1 MPDQFKWRQ
10 PLKYVS
16 IARKSDNQNL
26 DRLLMKRFCPNK
38 MALLLMKS
46 KGLIFSHSEYPSHML
61 MFLMTALLLI
71 CGAID
76 ARGGDH
82 SPIGIVTVDEVA
94 VRSNPVSR
102 GLLQKTLK
110 RGTEFKIIA
119 HRGGLL
125 KIFHN
130 DEVGFIRAQDSYE
143 KITSGKKTET
153 VEEPSKHRG
162 DQLSQIDVLTKRK
175 KTIRREIERGR
186 KDVAAYTRREKE
198 IIQHLQQV
206 DLALNTSRKRTADLK
221 REIEKL
227 EDRIDEVSA
236 GSKELIER
244 IQANE
249 EYVAKRLV
257 ALYKMSRLGKF
268 HLLVSADTINEFN
281 QRNVALERILA
292 YDEKIQQDL
301 VKNQVELKKM
311 LRSLDDHIALRSTH
325 VSEFQKQTRMMSQE
339 RSTRT
344 KLLADIRKQKS
355 LELAA
360 IDALIQAA
368 DDLGHKIKLL
378 SRKKNKDVPDK
389 NASRLSFTAHKGLLI
404 MPVKGKIIN
413 LFGPYK
419 NPKYNITNFRSGIE
433 IKADHGEPIRSVFK
447 GKVIFS
453 DWFKGYGNMIIIDHG
468 NNYYTVY
475 AHMEETFKSK
485 GDAVDAGDVI
495 ATVGDTGSMTG
506 SKLYFE
512 VRHHGKPMNPLKWL
526 KKG

>member
-1 MPDQFKWRQ
+1 MF
-10 PLKYVS
+10 
-16 IARKSDNQNL
+16 NQSECASHIMIF
-26 DRLLMKRFCPNK
+26 LL
-38 MALLLMKS
+38 
-46 KGLIFSHSEYPSHML
+46 
-61 MFLMTALLLI
+61 TALLLI
-71 CGAID
+71 CGASD

-82 SPIGIVTVDEVA
+82 FPIGIVTVDEVA
-94 VRSNPVSR
+94 VRSDPATR
-102 GLLQKTLK
+102 GFLQKILK
-110 RGTEFKIIA
+110 RGTEFKIIE
-119 HRGGLL
+119 HRREWL
-125 KIFHN
+125 KISHN
-130 DEVGFIRAQDSYE
+130 GEVGFIRDQDSYE
-143 KITSGKKTET
+143 KITSGKKADT
-153 VEEPSKHRG
+153 VEKPSKHRG
-162 DQLSQIDVLTKRK
+162 EQPSQINVLTKRK
-175 KTIRREIERGR
+175 KTIRHEIEKGR
-186 KDVAAYTRREKE
+186 QDVAAYTRREKE
-198 IIQHLQQV
+198 IIQLLQQV

-227 EDRIDEVSA
+227 ENRIDEASA
-236 GSKELIER
+236 ASKELKER

-257 ALYKMSRLGKF
+257 ALYKLSRLGKF
-268 HLLVSADTINEFN
+268 HLLVSADTINEFI
-281 QRNVALERILA
+281 QRNVALKRILA
-292 YDEKIQQDL
+292 YDEETQQDL

-311 LRSLDDHIALRSTH
+311 LKALDDDIAHRRTH
-325 VSEFQKQTRMMSQE
+325 ATEFQKQTRKMSRE
-339 RSTRT
+339 RSMRT
-344 KLLADIRKQKS
+344 KLLADIRRQKS

-378 SRKKNKDVPDK
+378 NIKKNKDVPNQ
-389 NASRLSFTAHKGLLI
+389 NASRLSFPAHKGLLI

-419 NPKYNITNFRSGIE
+419 NPKYNITNFRSGID

-447 GKVIFS
+447 GNVIFS

-485 GDAVDAGDVI
+485 GDTVDAGDVI